1 VDSLLHRLPA
11 KAGRGESL
19 REGFARR
26 FAGWLKLADLLVY
39 PSFCEI
45 CRCFLE
51 KPGEKV
57 VCRECLSQLRPRL
70 SAHCHVCGR
79 FFEGAGE
86 SHLCGAC
93 LKSPPPFSRHRSY
106 TKYEGLA
113 KDVILLFKYR
123 GSEILGR
130 RLAELIGGALGGEDD
145 LWDGVDAVVPVP
157 LHPRK
162 LRKRG
167 YNQAAVL
174 ARHLAGLKGTPFA
187 GNRLL
192 KVRNN
197 PAQTSLDAAGREAN
211 VRGAYL
217 IRNPGPLT
225 GRVVLLV
232 DDVFTTG
239 ATIGECSRTLLRA
252 GAREVRAVTFAQA

>member
-1 VDSLLHRLPA
+1 MDSLLHRLPA
-11 KAGRGESL
+11 KAGTRESL
-19 REGFARR
+19 RKGFARR
-26 FAGWLKLADLLVY
+26 LTGWLKLADLLVY
-39 PSFCEI
+39 PSFCEL

-57 VCRECLSQLRPRL
+57 ICRECLSQLRPTL
-70 SAHCHVCGR
+70 SAHCEVCGR

-93 LKSPPPFSRHRSY
+93 LRRTPPFARHRSY
-106 TKYEGLA
+106 TKYEGMA
-113 KDVILLFKYR
+113 KDVLLLFKYR
-123 GSEILGR
+123 GNEILGR
-130 RLAELIGGALGGEDD
+130 HLAGLIAGALGGEDD
-145 LWDGVDAVVPVP
+145 LWDGVEAVIPVP
-157 LHPRK
+157 LHPKK

-174 ARHLAGLKGTPFA
+174 ARQLAGLKGVSFL
-187 GNRLL
+187 GNRLI

-217 IRNPGPLT
+217 LRKPGSVN
-225 GRVVLLV
+225 GRIVLLV

-239 ATIGECSRTLLRA
+239 ATIGECSRTLVRA
-252 GAREVRAVTFAQA
+252 GAKEVRAVTFAQA